1 MICCDCQKP
10 CRNRCPGCN
19 QPYCAAC
26 RDTFGHR
33 CLACRGNR
41 QRRSPSSRSQLVP
54 PGGFQP
60 NVSAPPRLP
69 LSLMDDA
76 EFASWQA
83 RTIGAL
89 EQTIRRTENYLA
101 YRKRAGRH
109 TPTDAALEQDLVLYA
124 DLLDAL
130 RELGA
135 LRPGGTSLHSGNTGL
150 LLMAEYDDGTPRPK
164 P

>member
-26 RDTFGHR
+26 RDMFGRR
-33 CLACRGNR
+33 CLACRANR
-41 QRRSPSSRSQLVP
+41 RRSPSSKPQLVS

-60 NVSAPPRLP
+60 NVAAPPRLP
-69 LSLMDDA
+69 LLLMDDA
-76 EFASWQA
+76 EFAAWQA
-83 RTIGAL
+83 AAIGAL

-101 YRKRAGRH
+101 HRRSAGRH
-109 TPTDAALEQDLVLYA
+109 TPTDEALEQDLVLYA
-124 DLLDAL
+124 DLLDTL

-135 LRPGGTSLHSGNTGL
+135 LRPGGTPHSGNTGL
-150 LLMAEYDDGTPRPK
+150 LLMAEYDDGQPK

>member
-1 MICCDCQKP
+1 MQCCDCQKP
-10 CRNRCPGCN
+10 CRNRCPGCQ

-26 RDTFGHR
+26 RDMFGRR

-41 QRRSPSSRSQLVP
+41 RRRSRAGGPLLTQPAPQLK
-54 PGGFQP
+54 
-60 NVSAPPRLP
+60 NVAAPPRL
-69 LSLMDDA
+69 SLLFMNDA
-76 EFASWQA
+76 EFATWQA
-83 RTIGAL
+83 RTIDAL
-89 EQTIRRTENYLA
+89 EQTVQRTENYLA

-130 RELGA
+130 HELGVWR
-135 LRPGGTSLHSGNTGL
+135 LGGTLHSGNTGL